1 MKKNV
6 TLIVFLILTVSMI
19 LASVLSDPL
28 NIKLLVTGYFGEY
41 RSTFSS
47 DLNISEHFHKG
58 IDLSTNS
65 RVGLE
70 VYAPESGYVDSLMI
84 NHPLYG
90 TALMLTLPEVKSF
103 VTNEKGIKIL
113 FGHLQDLGSISN
125 SSGKRLNEIFNEL
138 LLDYGSSYIRA
149 EFPDNEIVFNN
160 GEIVAYSGN
169 TGNVD
174 PHLHIEIR
182 DLSETMVL
190 NPGMYLEL
198 PEYSGTT
205 VKAFEIISGNDVYDL
220 TKYPNP
226 LVKISEYTSFFIRT
240 RVESRQPI
248 NPRSISVYIEDSLV
262 YRIDFSHFMLKN
274 SNLVHEIYSNST
286 MRDYRYKLD
295 ATIPEEI
302 VTVNKW
308 DTVDL
313 NSEKNARLV
322 IIDHWGNSS
331 EIKFR
336 LVERR

>member
-1 MKKNV
+1 MKKIV
-6 TLIVFLILTVSMI
+6 TLVVVLILSASIIT
-19 LASVLSDPL
+19 ASVLSDPL

-70 VYAPESGYVDSLMI
+70 LYAPESGYVDSLMI

-90 TALMLTLPEVKSF
+90 TALMLTLPEVKNI

-113 FGHLQDLGSISN
+113 FGHLQDLGSLTN
-125 SSGKRLNEIFNEL
+125 LSGRRLNEIFNEL
-138 LLDYGSSYIRA
+138 LLDYGSSYIRVK
-149 EFPDNEIVFNN
+149 FPENEIVFNN
-160 GEIVAYSGN
+160 GELIAYSGN

-174 PHLHIEIR
+174 PHLHVEIR
-182 DLSETMVL
+182 NLDETMVL
-190 NPGMYLEL
+190 NPGMYFEL
-198 PEYSGTT
+198 PEYTGTT
-205 VKAFEIISGNDVYDL
+205 VKVIEIISGNDVYDL
-220 TKYPNP
+220 AKYPNP
-226 LVKISEYTSFFIRT
+226 LVKISEYTPFLLRT

-248 NPRSISVYIEDSLV
+248 NPRSISIYVEDSLI
-262 YRIDFSHFMLKN
+262 YRIDFSHFLLEN
-274 SNLVHEIYSNST
+274 GDLVHEIYTNST
-286 MRDYRYKLD
+286 MRDYRFRLD

-308 DTVDL
+308 QTVDL

-322 IIDHWGNSS
+322 VIDHWGNSA
-331 EIKFR
+331 EVKFR
-336 LVERR
+336 LIERR